1 MLVKKD
7 GEMVVVK
14 DWGPTLIGSA
24 YLKPIR
30 NNLRIISWDMEKLQT
45 SLIMRH
51 RHPVRERFVKFL
63 RLGVI

>member
-1 MLVKKD
+1 MLIKNN
-7 GEMVVVK
+7 GEIVVVK

>member
-1 MLVKKD
+1 MLIKNN
-7 GEMVVVK
+7 GEIVVVK

-30 NNLRIISWDMEKLQT
+30 NDLRIISWDMEKLQT

>member
-1 MLVKKD
+1 MLLKKN

-14 DWGPTLIGSA
+14 DWSPTMIGSA

-30 NNLRIISWDMEKLQT
+30 NDLRIISWDMEKLQT

>member
-1 MLVKKD
+1 MLIKKD

-30 NNLRIISWDMEKLQT
+30 NDLRIISWDMEKLQT

-63 RLGVI
+63 RLGVL